1 MKAGIV
7 CLPALFFGG
16 CVIDFGENDRYK
28 EDFHKTFEVQPGA
41 TLSVENFN
49 GAIEIS
55 GGEGNTVDVSGTKYA
70 NRREALNEIKVDMTA
85 SSGSVR
91 IRTEHPDF
99 WNGGG
104 GGVRYAI
111 RVPKKMLLD
120 RIQSS
125 NGLIQVDDVEGSAR
139 LRTSNGTIRV
149 SDVKGELN
157 ADTSNGRIEIR
168 GLDGNASLHTSN
180 GTIDAE
186 ASHGRF
192 EARTTNGKIDA
203 RLSDPAADSTV
214 RLETSNGHVELRLD
228 GKNVPDVHVRSS
240 NSGIVL
246 YLPASANARVQA
258 HTTGGSIRS
267 DFAGVSSE
275 RESRHSQ
282 DAEGTIGTGGH
293 ILDLETRNGSIEILK
308 R

>member
-1 MKAGIV
+1 MKAGIFCV
-7 CLPALFFGG
+7 PALLLGG
-16 CVIDFGENDRYK
+16 CVVDFGENDRYK

-41 TLSVENFN
+41 ALSVENFN
-49 GAIEIS
+49 GEIEVL
-55 GGEGNTVDVSGTKYA
+55 GGQGNTVDVNGTKYA
-70 NRREALNEIKVDMTA
+70 STRQLLNEIKVDMTA

-91 IRTEHPDF
+91 IRTERPDS
-99 WNGGG
+99 WNGG
-104 GGVRYAI
+104 GGVRYSI

-125 NGLIQVDDVEGSAR
+125 NARIQVEDVEGGAR
-139 LRTSNGTIRV
+139 LRTSNGTIQV
-149 SDVKGELN
+149 TDVKGELT

-180 GTIDAE
+180 GPIDAE

-228 GKNVPDVHVRSS
+228 GQNVPDVHVRSS
-240 NSGIVL
+240 NSGIVV
-246 YLPASANARVQA
+246 YLPDSANARVQA

-267 DFAGVSSE
+267 DFAGVASDHD
-275 RESRHSQ
+275 SRHSQ
-282 DAEGTIGTGGH
+282 EAEGTIGTGGH
-293 ILDLETRNGSIEILK
+293 TVDLETRNGSIEILK